1 MPSRTTRKS
10 AKGSKSQT
18 RKTLSVKD
26 FRTKFSELDSSMRDL
41 IKRYKL
47 NNPSGLIQEVSR
59 YWSQLFKK
67 NLSNKAASDLASHYL
82 NIYGKKP
89 KKGGSLAGAPLDYVM
104 RPGMPGVA
112 SYGVFPT
119 EAGAD
124 VKATG
129 HLDVY
134 YNSALGRGCGTEN
147 TSAVVPSDMG
157 SNLVA
162 PIKGGSR
169 RSKRFKGRGG
179 SFLTTLNTRLTM
191 PTSPAGPY
199 QVGYE
204 RLIGQPALA
213 RDSYDPSISNWG
225 LVSNG
230 ASPID
235 ARGITAIEKPA
246 SVLANQNP
254 YPLK

>member
-10 AKGSKSQT
+10 SMGSKSQT

-26 FRTKFSELDSSMRDL
+26 FRSKFNELDSIMRNF
-41 IKRYKL
+41 IKQNRL
-47 NNPSGLIQEVSR
+47 NNPSALVQKVSR
-59 YWSQLFKK
+59 QWSQLFKK
-67 NLSNKAASDLASHYL
+67 NLSSKAASDLASHYL
-82 NIYGKKP
+82 NIYGKKA

-112 SYGVFPT
+112 TYGVFPT

-147 TSAVVPSDMG
+147 TTAVVPSNIG

-162 PIKGGSR
+162 PAKGGTR
-169 RSKRFKGRGG
+169 RTRRFKGKGG

-213 RDSYDPSISNWG
+213 RDSYDPSTPNWG

-230 ASPID
+230 ATPID
-235 ARGITAIEKPA
+235 SSRITIIEKPA